1 MRTRLLALTSAACGA
16 ALLSAAALPASATGS
31 ATGAVTGSGAGLATE
46 PEAAEADAPGVDVTA
61 AELLAEIRACAQIST
76 GAYRTDSGSPE
87 ATVPVCG
94 TEDAVFWKADMD
106 IDCDGR
112 RTRACNR
119 KTDPYFL
126 PETAFQSSR
135 GEPLDSAV
143 LPHVVVPGPSKVWDY
158 RKSGLTGGSVVAVVY
173 RDRVRY
179 GVIGDT
185 GPTGII
191 GEASYAMAKT
201 LGIDPDPATGGAESG
216 VTYIAFEN
224 SRVSPI
230 ESRERARSRGARLAR
245 EFVGR

>member
-1 MRTRLLALTSAACGA
+1 MRTRMLALTSAVCGA
-16 ALLSAAALPASATGS
+16 ALLGAAALPASASGSSSGS
-31 ATGAVTGSGAGLATE
+31 AQE
-46 PEAAEADAPGVDVTA
+46 PEADADAGVVTA
-61 AELLAEIRACAQIST
+61 AQLLAEVRACSRISK
-76 GAYRTDSGSPE
+76 GRYRTDSGSAK

-94 TEDAVFWKADMD
+94 TRDAVFWKADMD

-112 RTRACNR
+112 KTRACNR

-135 GEPLDSAV
+135 GEPLDSAG

-158 RKSGLTGGSVVAVVY
+158 RKAGLTGGSVVAVVY

-201 LGIDPDPATGGAESG
+201 LGIDPDPSTGGAESG
-216 VTYIAFEN
+216 VTYIAFKN
-224 SRVSPI
+224 SRISPI
-230 ESRERARSRGARLAR
+230 ESRARAQSRGAALAR
-245 EFVGR
+245 EFVGRS

>member
-1 MRTRLLALTSAACGA
+1 MRTRMLALTSAACGA
-16 ALLSAAALPASATGS
+16 ALLGAAALPASASGSTSGSVSGS
-31 ATGAVTGSGAGLATE
+31 AQE
-46 PEAAEADAPGVDVTA
+46 PETDADAGVVTA
-61 AELLAEIRACAQIST
+61 AELLAEVRACSRISK
-76 GAYRTDSGSPE
+76 GRYRTDSGSAK

-94 TEDAVFWKADMD
+94 TRDAVFWKADMD

-112 RTRACNR
+112 KTRACNR

-135 GEPLDSAV
+135 GEPLDSAA

-158 RKSGLTGGSVVAVVY
+158 RKAGLTGGSVVAVVY

-201 LGIDPDPATGGAESG
+201 LGIDPDPSTGGAESG
-216 VTYIAFEN
+216 VTYIAFKN
-224 SRVSPI
+224 SRISPI
-230 ESRERARSRGARLAR
+230 ESRARAQSRGAALAR
-245 EFVGR
+245 EFVGRS

>member
-1 MRTRLLALTSAACGA
+1 MRTRMLALTSAVCGA
-16 ALLSAAALPASATGS
+16 ALLGAAALPASASGWSSGS
-31 ATGAVTGSGAGLATE
+31 AQE
-46 PEAAEADAPGVDVTA
+46 PEADADAGVVTA
-61 AELLAEIRACAQIST
+61 AQLLAEVRACSRISK
-76 GAYRTDSGSPE
+76 GRYRTDSGSAK

-94 TEDAVFWKADMD
+94 TRDAVFWKADMD

-112 RTRACNR
+112 KTRACNR

-135 GEPLDSAV
+135 GEPLDSAA

-158 RKSGLTGGSVVAVVY
+158 RKAGLTGGSVVAVVY

-179 GVIGDT
+179 GVIGDI

-201 LGIDPDPATGGAESG
+201 LGIDPDPSTGGAESG
-216 VTYIAFEN
+216 VTYIAFKN
-224 SRVSPI
+224 SRISPI
-230 ESRERARSRGARLAR
+230 ESRARAQSRGAALAR

>member
-1 MRTRLLALTSAACGA
+1 MRTRMLALTSAVCGA
-16 ALLSAAALPASATGS
+16 ALLGAAALPASASGSSSGS
-31 ATGAVTGSGAGLATE
+31 AQE
-46 PEAAEADAPGVDVTA
+46 PEADADAGVVTA
-61 AELLAEIRACAQIST
+61 AQLLAEVRACSRISK
-76 GAYRTDSGSPE
+76 GRYRTDSGSAK

-94 TEDAVFWKADMD
+94 TRDAVFWKADMD

-112 RTRACNR
+112 KTRACNR

-135 GEPLDSAV
+135 GEPLDSAS

-158 RKSGLTGGSVVAVVY
+158 RKAGLTGGSVVAVVY

-201 LGIDPDPATGGAESG
+201 LGIDPDPSTGGAESG
-216 VTYIAFEN
+216 VTYIAFKN
-224 SRVSPI
+224 SRISPI
-230 ESRERARSRGARLAR
+230 ESRARAQSRGADLAR
-245 EFVGR
+245 EFVGRS

>member
-1 MRTRLLALTSAACGA
+1 MRTRMLALTSAACGA
-16 ALLSAAALPASATGS
+16 ALLGAAALPASASGSSSGS
-31 ATGAVTGSGAGLATE
+31 ASGSAQE
-46 PEAAEADAPGVDVTA
+46 PEAEAGVVTA
-61 AELLAEIRACAQIST
+61 AQLLAEVRACSRISK
-76 GAYRTDSGSPE
+76 GRYRTDSGSAK

-94 TEDAVFWKADMD
+94 TRDAVFWKADMD

-112 RTRACNR
+112 KTRACNR

-135 GEPLDSAV
+135 GEPLDSAA

-201 LGIDPDPATGGAESG
+201 LGIDPDPSTGGAESG
-216 VTYIAFEN
+216 VTYIAFKN
-224 SRVSPI
+224 SRISPI
-230 ESRERARSRGARLAR
+230 ESRARAQSRGAALAR

>member
-16 ALLSAAALPASATGS
+16 ALLGAAALPASASDPVS
-31 ATGAVTGSGAGLATE
+31 ASGR
-46 PEAAEADAPGVDVTA
+46 EADAGSDEVTA
-61 AELLAEIRACAQIST
+61 AELLAEVRACSRISK
-76 GAYRTDSGSPE
+76 GKYRTDSGSAK

-94 TEDAVFWKADMD
+94 MRDAVFWKADMD

-112 RTRACNR
+112 KTRLCNR

-135 GEPLDSAV
+135 GEPLDSAA
-143 LPHVVVPGPSKVWDY
+143 LPHVVVPGPSRVWDY

-191 GEASYAMAKT
+191 GEASYAMAKA
-201 LGIDPDPATGGAESG
+201 LGIDPDPSTGGAESG
-216 VTYIAFEN
+216 VTYIAFKD
-224 SRVSPI
+224 SRISPI
-230 ESRERARSRGARLAR
+230 ESRARAQSRGAALAR
-245 EFVGR
+245 EFVGRS

>member
-1 MRTRLLALTSAACGA
+1 MRTRMLALTSAACGA
-16 ALLSAAALPASATGS
+16 ALLGAAALPASASGSSSGSVSGS
-31 ATGAVTGSGAGLATE
+31 AQE
-46 PEAAEADAPGVDVTA
+46 PETDAGVVTA
-61 AELLAEIRACAQIST
+61 AELLAEVRACSRISK
-76 GAYRTDSGSPE
+76 GRYRTDSGSAK

-94 TEDAVFWKADMD
+94 TRDAVFWKADMD

-112 RTRACNR
+112 KTRACNR

-135 GEPLDSAV
+135 GEPLDSAA

-191 GEASYAMAKT
+191 GEASYAMAKA
-201 LGIDPDPATGGAESG
+201 LGIDPDPSTGGAESG
-216 VTYIAFEN
+216 VTYIAFKN
-224 SRVSPI
+224 SRISPI
-230 ESRERARSRGARLAR
+230 ESRARAQSRGAALAR
-245 EFVGR
+245 EFVGRS

>member
-1 MRTRLLALTSAACGA
+1 MRTRMLALTSAACGA
-16 ALLSAAALPASATGS
+16 ALLGAAALPASAS
-31 ATGAVTGSGAGLATE
+31 ASGSGQD
-46 PEAAEADAPGVDVTA
+46 AEAGRDEVTA
-61 AELLAEIRACAQIST
+61 AELLAEVRGCSRISK
-76 GAYRTDSGSPE
+76 GEYRTDSGSAK

-94 TEDAVFWKADMD
+94 TRDAVFWKADMD

-112 RTRACNR
+112 KTRACNR

-135 GEPLDSAV
+135 GEPLDSAA
-143 LPHVVVPGPSKVWDY
+143 LPHVVVPGPGKVWDY

-191 GEASYAMAKT
+191 GEASYAMAKS
-201 LGIDPDPATGGAESG
+201 LGIDPDPSTGGAESG
-216 VTYIAFEN
+216 VTYIAFKN
-224 SRVSPI
+224 SRISPI
-230 ESRERARSRGARLAR
+230 ESRARAQSRGAALAR

>member
-1 MRTRLLALTSAACGA
+1 MRTRMLALTSAVCGA
-16 ALLSAAALPASATGS
+16 ALLGAAALPASASGSSSGS
-31 ATGAVTGSGAGLATE
+31 ASGSAQE
-46 PEAAEADAPGVDVTA
+46 PEADAGAGVVTA
-61 AELLAEIRACAQIST
+61 AQLLAEVRACSRISK
-76 GAYRTDSGSPE
+76 GRYRTDSGSAK

-94 TEDAVFWKADMD
+94 TRDAVFWKADMD

-112 RTRACNR
+112 KTRACNR

-135 GEPLDSAV
+135 GEPLDSAA

-201 LGIDPDPATGGAESG
+201 LGIDPDPSTGGAESG
-216 VTYIAFEN
+216 VTYIAFKN
-224 SRVSPI
+224 SRISPI
-230 ESRERARSRGARLAR
+230 ESRARAQSRGAALAR

>member
-1 MRTRLLALTSAACGA
+1 MRTRMLALTSAVCGA
-16 ALLSAAALPASATGS
+16 ALLGAAALPASASGSSSGS
-31 ATGAVTGSGAGLATE
+31 AQE
-46 PEAAEADAPGVDVTA
+46 PEAEAGVVTA
-61 AELLAEIRACAQIST
+61 AQLLAEVRACSRISK
-76 GAYRTDSGSPE
+76 GRYRTDSGSAK

-94 TEDAVFWKADMD
+94 TRDAVFWKADMD

-112 RTRACNR
+112 KTRACNR

-135 GEPLDSAV
+135 GEPLDSAA

-158 RKSGLTGGSVVAVVY
+158 RKAGLTGGSVVAVVY

-201 LGIDPDPATGGAESG
+201 LGIDPDPSTGGAESG
-216 VTYIAFEN
+216 VTYIAFKN
-224 SRVSPI
+224 SRISPI
-230 ESRERARSRGARLAR
+230 ESRARAQSRGAALAR
-245 EFVGR
+245 EFVGRS

>member
-1 MRTRLLALTSAACGA
+1 MRTRMLALTSAACGA
-16 ALLSAAALPASATGS
+16 ALLGAAALPASASAAGSGS
-31 ATGAVTGSGAGLATE
+31 ASASASGPAQE
-46 PEAAEADAPGVDVTA
+46 PEAEAGVVTA
-61 AELLAEIRACAQIST
+61 ADLLAEARACSRISKGT
-76 GAYRTDSGSPE
+76 YRTDSGSAK

-94 TEDAVFWKADMD
+94 TRDAVFWKADMD

-112 RTRACNR
+112 KTKACNR

-135 GEPLDSAV
+135 GEPLDSAA

-191 GEASYAMAKT
+191 GEASYAMAKA
-201 LGIDPDPATGGAESG
+201 LGIDPDPSTGGAESG
-216 VTYIAFEN
+216 VTYIAFKD
-224 SRVSPI
+224 SRISPI
-230 ESRERARSRGARLAR
+230 ESRARAQSRGAALAR

>member
-1 MRTRLLALTSAACGA
+1 PRARSGGGRRGRPRRRAGRAARGRA
-16 ALLSAAALPASATGS
+16 RRRARPR
-31 ATGAVTGSGAGLATE
+31 
-46 PEAAEADAPGVDVTA
+46 PPGPDEVTA
-61 AELLAEIRACAQIST
+61 AELLAEVRGCSRISK
-76 GAYRTDSGSPE
+76 GKYRTDSGSAR

-94 TEDAVFWKADMD
+94 TRNAVFWKADMD

-112 RTRACNR
+112 KTRACNR

-135 GEPLDSAV
+135 GEPLDSAA
-143 LPHVVVPGPSKVWDY
+143 LPHVVVPGPGKVWDY

-191 GEASYAMAKT
+191 GEASYAMAKA
-201 LGIDPDPATGGAESG
+201 LGVDPDPSTGGAESG
-216 VTYIAFEN
+216 VTYIAFKD
-224 SRVSPI
+224 SRISPI
-230 ESRERARSRGARLAR
+230 ESRARAQSRGAALAR

>member
-1 MRTRLLALTSAACGA
+1 MRTRMLALTSAACGA
-16 ALLSAAALPASATGS
+16 ALLGAAALPASATGS
-31 ATGAVTGSGAGLATE
+31 GAGPGPE
-46 PEAAEADAPGVDVTA
+46 PEAAGVGAAGTDATEATA
-61 AELLAEIRACAQIST
+61 AELLAEVRGCARISK
-76 GAYRTDSGSPE
+76 GAYRTDSGSPRT
-87 ATVPVCG
+87 TVPVCD
-94 TEDAVFWKADMD
+94 TTDAVFWKADMD

-112 RTRACNR
+112 RSRACNR

-143 LPHVVVPGPSKVWDY
+143 LPHVVVPGPGKVWDH

-191 GEASYAMAKT
+191 GEASYAMAKA
-201 LGIDPDPATGGAESG
+201 LGIDPDPSTGGAESG
-216 VTYIAFEN
+216 VTYIAFKN

-230 ESRERARSRGARLAR
+230 ESRERARSRGTRLAR

>member
-1 MRTRLLALTSAACGA
+1 MRTRMLALTSAVCGA
-16 ALLSAAALPASATGS
+16 ALLGAAALPASASGWSSGS
-31 ATGAVTGSGAGLATE
+31 AQE
-46 PEAAEADAPGVDVTA
+46 PEADADAGVVTA
-61 AELLAEIRACAQIST
+61 AQLLAEVRACSRISK
-76 GAYRTDSGSPE
+76 GRYRTDSGSAK

-94 TEDAVFWKADMD
+94 TRDAVFWKADMD

-135 GEPLDSAV
+135 GEPLDSAA

-158 RKSGLTGGSVVAVVY
+158 RKAGLTGGSVVAVVY

-201 LGIDPDPATGGAESG
+201 LGIDPDPSTGGAESG
-216 VTYIAFEN
+216 VTYIAFKN
-224 SRVSPI
+224 SRISPI
-230 ESRERARSRGARLAR
+230 ESRARAQSRGAALAR
-245 EFVGR
+245 EFVGRS

>member
-1 MRTRLLALTSAACGA
+1 MRTRMLALTSAACGA
-16 ALLSAAALPASATGS
+16 ALLGAAALPASASGSSSGS
-31 ATGAVTGSGAGLATE
+31 ASGSAQE
-46 PEAAEADAPGVDVTA
+46 PDADAGVVTA
-61 AELLAEIRACAQIST
+61 VELLAEVRACSRISK
-76 GAYRTDSGSPE
+76 GRYRTDSGSAK

-94 TEDAVFWKADMD
+94 TRDAVFWKADMD

-112 RTRACNR
+112 KTRACNR

-135 GEPLDSAV
+135 GEPLDSAA

-191 GEASYAMAKT
+191 GEASYAMAKA
-201 LGIDPDPATGGAESG
+201 LGIDPDPSTGGAESG
-216 VTYIAFEN
+216 VTYIAFKN
-224 SRVSPI
+224 SRISPI
-230 ESRERARSRGARLAR
+230 ESRARAQSRGAALAR

>member
-1 MRTRLLALTSAACGA
+1 MRTRILALTVTSCAA
-16 ALLSAAALPASATGS
+16 ALLGAAALPASAS
-31 ATGAVTGSGAGLATE
+31 GSGGGDGAGGPGRE
-46 PEAAEADAPGVDVTA
+46 PRAAGVTA
-61 AELLAEIRACAQIST
+61 AELLAEVRACSRISK
-76 GAYRTDSGSPE
+76 GAYRTDSGRAK

-94 TEDAVFWKADMD
+94 TRDAVFWKADMD

-112 RTRACNR
+112 KTRACNR

-135 GEPLDSAV
+135 GEPLDSAA

-173 RDRVRY
+173 RDRVRF

-201 LGIDPDPATGGAESG
+201 LGIDPDPSTGGAESG
-216 VTYIAFEN
+216 VTYIAFKD
-224 SRVSPI
+224 SRISPI
-230 ESRERARSRGARLAR
+230 ESRARAQSRGAALAR

>member
-1 MRTRLLALTSAACGA
+1 MRTRMLALTSAVCGA
-16 ALLSAAALPASATGS
+16 ALLGAAALPASASGSSSGS
-31 ATGAVTGSGAGLATE
+31 AQE
-46 PEAAEADAPGVDVTA
+46 PDADAGVVTA
-61 AELLAEIRACAQIST
+61 AELLAEVRACSRISK
-76 GAYRTDSGSPE
+76 GRYRTDSGSAK

-94 TEDAVFWKADMD
+94 TRDAVFWKADMD

-112 RTRACNR
+112 KTRACNR

-135 GEPLDSAV
+135 GEPLDSSA

-191 GEASYAMAKT
+191 GEASYAMAKA
-201 LGIDPDPATGGAESG
+201 LGIDPDPSSGGAESG
-216 VTYIAFEN
+216 VTYIAFKN
-224 SRVSPI
+224 SRISPI
-230 ESRERARSRGARLAR
+230 ESRARAQSRGAALAR
-245 EFVGR
+245 EFVGRS

>member
-1 MRTRLLALTSAACGA
+1 MRTRMLALTSAACGA
-16 ALLSAAALPASATGS
+16 ALLGAAALPASASGSSSGS
-31 ATGAVTGSGAGLATE
+31 ASGSAQE
-46 PEAAEADAPGVDVTA
+46 PEAEAGVVTA
-61 AELLAEIRACAQIST
+61 AQLLAEVRACSRISK
-76 GAYRTDSGSPE
+76 GRYRTDSGSAK

-94 TEDAVFWKADMD
+94 TRDAVFWKADMD

-112 RTRACNR
+112 KTRACNR

-135 GEPLDSAV
+135 GEPLDSAA

-158 RKSGLTGGSVVAVVY
+158 RKAGLTGGSVVAVVY

-201 LGIDPDPATGGAESG
+201 LGIDPDPSTGGAESG
-216 VTYIAFEN
+216 VTYIAFKN
-224 SRVSPI
+224 SRISPI
-230 ESRERARSRGARLAR
+230 ESRARAQSRGAALAR

>member
-1 MRTRLLALTSAACGA
+1 MRTRMLALTSAACGA
-16 ALLSAAALPASATGS
+16 ALLGAAALPASASGSSSGSVSGS
-31 ATGAVTGSGAGLATE
+31 AQE
-46 PEAAEADAPGVDVTA
+46 PETDADAGVVTA
-61 AELLAEIRACAQIST
+61 AELLAEVRACSRISK
-76 GAYRTDSGSPE
+76 GRYRTDSGSAK

-94 TEDAVFWKADMD
+94 TREAVFWKADMD

-112 RTRACNR
+112 KTRACNR

-135 GEPLDSAV
+135 GEPLDSAA

-201 LGIDPDPATGGAESG
+201 LGIDPDPSTGGAESG
-216 VTYIAFEN
+216 VTYIAFKN
-224 SRVSPI
+224 SRISPI
-230 ESRERARSRGARLAR
+230 ESRARAQSRGAALAR

>member
-1 MRTRLLALTSAACGA
+1 MRTRMLALTSAACGA
-16 ALLSAAALPASATGS
+16 ALLGAAALPASAS
-31 ATGAVTGSGAGLATE
+31 ASGSGQD
-46 PEAAEADAPGVDVTA
+46 AEAGPDEVTA
-61 AELLAEIRACAQIST
+61 AELLAEVRACSRISK
-76 GAYRTDSGSPE
+76 GRYRTDSGSAK

-94 TEDAVFWKADMD
+94 TRNAVFWKADVD

-112 RTRACNR
+112 KTRACNR

-135 GEPLDSAV
+135 GEPLDSAA
-143 LPHVVVPGPSKVWDY
+143 LPHVVVPGPGKVWDY

-191 GEASYAMAKT
+191 GEASYAMAKS
-201 LGIDPDPATGGAESG
+201 LGIDPDPSTGGAESG
-216 VTYIAFEN
+216 VTYIAFKD
-224 SRVSPI
+224 SRISPI
-230 ESRERARSRGARLAR
+230 ESRARAQSRGAALAR

>member
-1 MRTRLLALTSAACGA
+1 MRTRMLALTSAACGA
-16 ALLSAAALPASATGS
+16 ALLGAAALPASATGPGP
-31 ATGAVTGSGAGLATE
+31 APGRE
-46 PEAAEADAPGVDVTA
+46 PETATAATA
-61 AELLAEIRACAQIST
+61 AELLAEVGACTRISK
-76 GAYRTDSGSPE
+76 GGYRTDSGSAK

-112 RTRACNR
+112 KTKACNT
-119 KTDPYFL
+119 KTDPYFQ

-135 GEPLDSAV
+135 GEPLDSAA
-143 LPHVVVPGPSKVWDY
+143 LPYVVVPGPSKVWDY

-185 GPTGII
+185 GPTNII
-191 GEASYAMAKT
+191 GEASYAMAKA
-201 LGIDPDPATGGAESG
+201 LGIDPDPSTGGAASG
-216 VTYIAFEN
+216 VTYIAFKN

-230 ESRERARSRGARLAR
+230 ESRARAQSRGAALAR
-245 EFVGR
+245 EFVGRS

>member
-1 MRTRLLALTSAACGA
+1 MRTRMLALTSAACGA
-16 ALLSAAALPASATGS
+16 ALLGAAALPASAS
-31 ATGAVTGSGAGLATE
+31 ASGSGQD
-46 PEAAEADAPGVDVTA
+46 AEAGPDEVTA
-61 AELLAEIRACAQIST
+61 AELLAEVRGCSRISK
-76 GAYRTDSGSPE
+76 GKYRTDSGSAK

-94 TEDAVFWKADMD
+94 TRNAVFWKADMD

-112 RTRACNR
+112 KTRACNR

-135 GEPLDSAV
+135 DEPLDSAA
-143 LPHVVVPGPSKVWDY
+143 LPHVVVPGPGKVWDY

-191 GEASYAMAKT
+191 GEASYAMAKS
-201 LGIDPDPATGGAESG
+201 LGIDPDPSTGGAESG
-216 VTYIAFEN
+216 VTYIAFKD
-224 SRVSPI
+224 SRISPI
-230 ESRERARSRGARLAR
+230 ESRARAQSRGAALAR
-245 EFVGR
+245 E

>member
-1 MRTRLLALTSAACGA
+1 MRTRMLALTSAACGA
-16 ALLSAAALPASATGS
+16 ALLGAAALPASATGP
-31 ATGAVTGSGAGLATE
+31 G
-46 PEAAEADAPGVDVTA
+46 PAPGPEPATATAATA
-61 AELLAEIRACAQIST
+61 AELLAEVRACARTSKGT
-76 GAYRTDSGSPE
+76 YRTDSGSAK

-112 RTRACNR
+112 KTKACNR

-135 GEPLDSAV
+135 GEPLDSAA
-143 LPHVVVPGPSKVWDY
+143 LPYVVVPGPSKVWDY

-185 GPTGII
+185 GPTNII
-191 GEASYAMAKT
+191 GEASYAMAKA
-201 LGIDPDPATGGAESG
+201 LGIDPDPATGGAASG
-216 VTYIAFEN
+216 VTYIAFKN

-230 ESRERARSRGARLAR
+230 ESRARAQSRGAALAR
-245 EFVGR
+245 EFVGRS

>member
-1 MRTRLLALTSAACGA
+1 MRTRMLALTSAACGA
-16 ALLSAAALPASATGS
+16 ALLGAAALPASAS
-31 ATGAVTGSGAGLATE
+31 GSGSGQD
-46 PEAAEADAPGVDVTA
+46 ADAGPDEVTA
-61 AELLAEIRACAQIST
+61 AELLAEVRACSRISK
-76 GAYRTDSGSPE
+76 GRYRTDSGRAK

-94 TEDAVFWKADMD
+94 TRNAVFWKADMD

-112 RTRACNR
+112 KTRACNR

-135 GEPLDSAV
+135 GEPLDSAA
-143 LPHVVVPGPSKVWDY
+143 LPHVVVPGPGKVWDY

-191 GEASYAMAKT
+191 GEASYAMAKS
-201 LGIDPDPATGGAESG
+201 LGIDPDPSTGGAESG
-216 VTYIAFEN
+216 VTYIAFKD
-224 SRVSPI
+224 SRISPI
-230 ESRERARSRGARLAR
+230 ESRARAQSRGAALAR
-245 EFVGR
+245 EFVGRS

>member
-1 MRTRLLALTSAACGA
+1 MRTRMLTLTSAACGA
-16 ALLSAAALPASATGS
+16 ALLGAAALPASASGS
-31 ATGAVTGSGAGLATE
+31 ARE
-46 PEAAEADAPGVDVTA
+46 PEAEADAGVVTA
-61 AELLAEIRACAQIST
+61 AQLLAEVRACSRISK
-76 GAYRTDSGSPE
+76 GGYRTDSGS
-87 ATVPVCG
+87 AKAAVPVCG
-94 TEDAVFWKADMD
+94 TREAVFWKADMD

-135 GEPLDSAV
+135 GEPLDSAA

-201 LGIDPDPATGGAESG
+201 LGIDPDPSTGGAESG
-216 VTYIAFEN
+216 VTYIAFKN
-224 SRVSPI
+224 SRISPI
-230 ESRERARSRGARLAR
+230 ESRARAQSRGAALAR
-245 EFVGR
+245 EFVGRS

>member
-1 MRTRLLALTSAACGA
+1 MRTRMLALTSAACGA
-16 ALLSAAALPASATGS
+16 ALLGAAALPASAS
-31 ATGAVTGSGAGLATE
+31 ASGSGQD
-46 PEAAEADAPGVDVTA
+46 AEAGPGEVTA
-61 AELLAEIRACAQIST
+61 AELLAEVRACSRISK
-76 GAYRTDSGSPE
+76 GRYRTDSGSAK

-94 TEDAVFWKADMD
+94 TRNAVFWKADMD

-112 RTRACNR
+112 KTRACNR

-135 GEPLDSAV
+135 GEPLDSAA
-143 LPHVVVPGPSKVWDY
+143 LPHVVVPGPGEVWDY

-191 GEASYAMAKT
+191 GEASYAMAKS
-201 LGIDPDPATGGAESG
+201 LGIDPDPSTGGAESG
-216 VTYIAFEN
+216 VTYIAFKD
-224 SRVSPI
+224 SRISPI
-230 ESRERARSRGARLAR
+230 ESRARAQSRGAALAR

>member
-1 MRTRLLALTSAACGA
+1 MRTRILALTVSSCAA
-16 ALLSAAALPASATGS
+16 ALLGAAALPASAS
-31 ATGAVTGSGAGLATE
+31 GSGSGGGDGTGGPGREPRAAG
-46 PEAAEADAPGVDVTA
+46 VTA
-61 AELLAEIRACAQIST
+61 AELLAEVRACSRISK
-76 GAYRTDSGSPE
+76 GRYRTDSGSAK

-94 TEDAVFWKADMD
+94 TRDAVFWKADMD

-112 RTRACNR
+112 KTRACNR

-135 GEPLDSAV
+135 GEPLDSAA

-173 RDRVRY
+173 RDRVRF

-201 LGIDPDPATGGAESG
+201 LGIDPDPSTGGAESG
-216 VTYIAFEN
+216 VTYIAFKD
-224 SRVSPI
+224 SRISPI
-230 ESRERARSRGARLAR
+230 ESRARAQSRGAALAR

>member
-1 MRTRLLALTSAACGA
+1 MRTRMLALTSAVCGA
-16 ALLSAAALPASATGS
+16 ALLGAAAPPASASASGS
-31 ATGAVTGSGAGLATE
+31 ASGSAQE
-46 PEAAEADAPGVDVTA
+46 PEADAGVVTA
-61 AELLAEIRACAQIST
+61 AELLAEVRACSRISK
-76 GAYRTDSGSPE
+76 GRYRTDSGSAK

-94 TEDAVFWKADMD
+94 TRDAVFWKADMD

-112 RTRACNR
+112 KTRACNR

-135 GEPLDSAV
+135 GEPLDSAA

-191 GEASYAMAKT
+191 GEASYAMAKS
-201 LGIDPDPATGGAESG
+201 LGIDPDPSTGGAESG
-216 VTYIAFEN
+216 VTYIAFKN
-224 SRVSPI
+224 SRISPI
-230 ESRERARSRGARLAR
+230 ESRARAQSRGAALAR
-245 EFVGR
+245 EFVGRS

>member
-1 MRTRLLALTSAACGA
+1 MRTRVLALTSAACGA
-16 ALLSAAALPASATGS
+16 ALLGAAALPASATG
-31 ATGAVTGSGAGLATE
+31 AGAGGGQE
-46 PEAAEADAPGVDVTA
+46 PEAAGTTAVEGGATAVTA
-61 AELLAEIRACAQIST
+61 AELLAEVRACTRISKD
-76 GAYRTDSGSPE
+76 AYRTDSGSPE

-94 TEDAVFWKADMD
+94 TRNAVFWKADMD

-112 RTRACNR
+112 KTKACNR
-119 KTDPYFL
+119 RTDPYFL

-135 GEPLDSAV
+135 GEPLDSAA

-201 LGIDPDPATGGAESG
+201 LGIDPDPSTGGAESG
-216 VTYIAFEN
+216 VTYIAFKD

-230 ESRERARSRGARLAR
+230 ESRARARSRGAELAR
-245 EFVGR
+245 EFVGRS

>member
-1 MRTRLLALTSAACGA
+1 MRTRMLALTSAVCGA
-16 ALLSAAALPASATGS
+16 ALLGAAALPASASGSSSGS
-31 ATGAVTGSGAGLATE
+31 ASGSAQE
-46 PEAAEADAPGVDVTA
+46 PEADAGAGVVTA
-61 AELLAEIRACAQIST
+61 AQLLAEVRACSRISK
-76 GAYRTDSGSPE
+76 GRYRTDSGSAK

-94 TEDAVFWKADMD
+94 TRDAVFWKADMD

-112 RTRACNR
+112 KTRACNR

-135 GEPLDSAV
+135 GEPLDSAA

-201 LGIDPDPATGGAESG
+201 LGIDPDPSTGGAESG
-216 VTYIAFEN
+216 VTYIAFKN

-230 ESRERARSRGARLAR
+230 ESRARAQSRGAALAR

>member
-1 MRTRLLALTSAACGA
+1 MRTRMLALTSAACGA
-16 ALLSAAALPASATGS
+16 ALLQAAALPASANGPGTGPG
-31 ATGAVTGSGAGLATE
+31 TGQEPGTAGVGAAGR
-46 PEAAEADAPGVDVTA
+46 DATA
-61 AELLAEIRACAQIST
+61 AELLAEVRACARISK
-76 GAYRTDSGSPE
+76 GAYRTDGGSPR

-112 RTRACNR
+112 RTKACNR

-135 GEPLDSAV
+135 GEPLDSAA
-143 LPHVVVPGPSKVWDY
+143 LPHVVVPGPSRVWDY

-191 GEASYAMAKT
+191 GEASYAMAKA
-201 LGIDPDPATGGAESG
+201 LGIDPDPSTGGAESG
-216 VTYIAFEN
+216 VTYIAFKDT
-224 SRVSPI
+224 RVSPI
-230 ESRERARSRGARLAR
+230 ESSARARSRGAELAR

>member
-1 MRTRLLALTSAACGA
+1 MRTRMLALTSAACGA
-16 ALLSAAALPASATGS
+16 ALLGAAALPASAFGSSSGS
-31 ATGAVTGSGAGLATE
+31 ASGAAQE
-46 PEAAEADAPGVDVTA
+46 PEAEAGAGVVTA
-61 AELLAEIRACAQIST
+61 ARLLAEVRACSRISK
-76 GAYRTDSGSPE
+76 GRYRTDSGSAK

-94 TEDAVFWKADMD
+94 TRDAVFWKADMD

-112 RTRACNR
+112 KTRACNR

-135 GEPLDSAV
+135 GEPLDSAA

-201 LGIDPDPATGGAESG
+201 LGIDPDPSTGGAESG
-216 VTYIAFEN
+216 VTYIAFKN
-224 SRVSPI
+224 SRISPI
-230 ESRERARSRGARLAR
+230 ESRARAQSRGAALAR

>member
-1 MRTRLLALTSAACGA
+1 MRTRMLALTSAACGA
-16 ALLSAAALPASATGS
+16 ALLGAAALPASAT
-31 ATGAVTGSGAGLATE
+31 ATGPGAGQEPGTAEGGAAGTDATE
-46 PEAAEADAPGVDVTA
+46 ATA
-61 AELLAEIRACAQIST
+61 GELLAEVRGCARISK
-76 GAYRTDSGSPE
+76 GAYRTDSGSPR
-87 ATVPVCG
+87 ATVPVCD
-94 TEDAVFWKADMD
+94 TTDAVFWKADMD

-143 LPHVVVPGPSKVWDY
+143 LPHVVVPGPGKVWDY

-191 GEASYAMAKT
+191 GEASYAMAKA
-201 LGIDPDPATGGAESG
+201 LGIDPDPSTGGAESG
-216 VTYIAFEN
+216 VTYIAFKN

-230 ESRERARSRGARLAR
+230 ESRERARSRGAELAR

>member
-1 MRTRLLALTSAACGA
+1 MRTRMLALTSAACGA
-16 ALLSAAALPASATGS
+16 ALLGAAALPASAFGSSSGS
-31 ATGAVTGSGAGLATE
+31 ASGSAQE
-46 PEAAEADAPGVDVTA
+46 PEAEAGAGAGVVTA
-61 AELLAEIRACAQIST
+61 ARLLAEVRACSRISK
-76 GAYRTDSGSPE
+76 GRYRTDSGSAK

-94 TEDAVFWKADMD
+94 TRDAVFWKADMD

-112 RTRACNR
+112 KTRACNR

-135 GEPLDSAV
+135 GEPLDSAA

-201 LGIDPDPATGGAESG
+201 LGIDPDPSTGGAESG
-216 VTYIAFEN
+216 VTYIAFKN
-224 SRVSPI
+224 SRISPI
-230 ESRERARSRGARLAR
+230 ESRARAQSRGAALAR

>member
-1 MRTRLLALTSAACGA
+1 MRTRMLALTSAACGA
-16 ALLSAAALPASATGS
+16 ALLGAAALPASASGSSSGS
-31 ATGAVTGSGAGLATE
+31 ASGSAQE
-46 PEAAEADAPGVDVTA
+46 PEADADAGVVTA
-61 AELLAEIRACAQIST
+61 AQLLAEVRACSRISK
-76 GAYRTDSGSPE
+76 GRYRTDSGSAK

-94 TEDAVFWKADMD
+94 TRDAVFWKADMD

-112 RTRACNR
+112 KTRACNR

-135 GEPLDSAV
+135 GEPLDSAA

-158 RKSGLTGGSVVAVVY
+158 RKAGLTGGSVVAVVY

-201 LGIDPDPATGGAESG
+201 LGIDPDPSTGGAESG
-216 VTYIAFEN
+216 VTYIAFKN
-224 SRVSPI
+224 SRISPI
-230 ESRERARSRGARLAR
+230 ESRARAQSRGAALAR

>member
-1 MRTRLLALTSAACGA
+1 MRTRMLALTSAACGA
-16 ALLSAAALPASATGS
+16 ALLGAAALPASATGPGP
-31 ATGAVTGSGAGLATE
+31 APGQE
-46 PEAAEADAPGVDVTA
+46 PETATAATA
-61 AELLAEIRACAQIST
+61 AELLAEVRACARISK
-76 GAYRTDSGSPE
+76 GRYRTDSGSAK

-112 RTRACNR
+112 KTKACNR

-135 GEPLDSAV
+135 GEPLDSAA
-143 LPHVVVPGPSKVWDY
+143 LPYVVVPGPSKVWDY

-185 GPTGII
+185 GPTNII
-191 GEASYAMAKT
+191 GEASYAMAKA
-201 LGIDPDPATGGAESG
+201 LGIDPDPATGGAASG
-216 VTYIAFEN
+216 VTYIAFKN

-230 ESRERARSRGARLAR
+230 ESRARAQSRGAALAR
-245 EFVGR
+245 EFVGRS